1 MEFGLALDFGTERAT
16 LDRVL
21 DEYMPLLRLAERQG
35 FTSVWAGEA
44 YPTGSGY
51 FHLPSPLLV
60 LAALAPRTR
69 LGLGTGVTLLPMW
82 PPLRLAYDAAVLDQ
96 LTGGRLVLG
105 VGLGAPPTWARF
117 GVPREGL
124 ADRIDETLALLRA
137 LWSGADGYHGQ
148 VVSVEGGIAPLPI
161 QPGGPPLWVGGLVA
175 RAARR
180 AARYGDGWYA
190 SSNYRFVDV
199 ERQAARYRAA
209 LAAEGKDPAAAV
221 VSVNRLCFLAPT
233 VEQARR
239 QGGEYLE
246 RVLQRYAGY
255 GGLLAPDGQTLRP
268 GQALLDVV
276 ADQHCLIGSPE
287 TVAARLEDYARAGV
301 THVQLRVAPGDMPA
315 ELVAQSITIA
325 GEQLLPR
332 LAGAQR
338 R

>member
-1 MEFGLALDFGTERAT
+1 MEFGLALDLGTERTT

-21 DEYMPLLRLAERQG
+21 DEYVPLLDLAERQG
-35 FTSVWAGEA
+35 FTSVWAGET
-44 YPTGSGY
+44 YPTGPGY
-51 FHLPSPLLV
+51 FHLPSPLLA

-96 LTGGRLVLG
+96 LCGGRLVLG
-105 VGLGAPPTWARF
+105 LGLGAPPTWARF

-137 LWSGADGYHGQ
+137 LWSGANGYHGK
-148 VVSVEGGIAPLPI
+148 VLSVEGGIAPRPI

-175 RAARR
+175 RSARR

-190 SSNYRFVDV
+190 SSNYRFVEI

-209 LAAEGKDPAAAV
+209 LAAEGKDPATAI

-233 VEQARR
+233 PEQVRR
-239 QGGEYLE
+239 QGGEYVE
-246 RVLQRYAGY
+246 RVLRRYAAGA
-255 GGLLAPDGQTLRP
+255 GLRGPNDEALRP
-268 GQALLDVV
+268 DQPLLEIV
-276 ADQHCLIGSPE
+276 ADQHCLVGSPE
-287 TVAARLEDYARAGV
+287 TVAARLADYARVGV

-315 ELVAQSITIA
+315 DLVAQSITLA
-325 GEQLLPR
+325 GERLIPR
-332 LAGAQR
+332 LAAAPG
-338 R
+338 

>member
-1 MEFGLALDFGTERAT
+1 MEFGLALDLGTERTT

-21 DEYMPLLRLAERQG
+21 DEYVPLLDLAERQG
-35 FTSVWAGEA
+35 FTSVWAGET
-44 YPTGSGY
+44 YPTGPGY
-51 FHLPSPLLV
+51 FHLPSPLLA

-96 LTGGRLVLG
+96 LCGGRLVLG
-105 VGLGAPPTWARF
+105 LGLGAPPTWARF

-137 LWSGADGYHGQ
+137 LWSGANGYHGK
-148 VVSVEGGIAPLPI
+148 VLSVEGGIAPRPI

-175 RAARR
+175 RSARR

-190 SSNYRFVDV
+190 SSNYRFVEI

-209 LAAEGKDPAAAV
+209 LAAEGKDPATAI

-233 VEQARR
+233 PEQARR
-239 QGGEYLE
+239 QGGEYVE
-246 RVLQRYAGY
+246 RVLRRYAAGA
-255 GGLLAPDGQTLRP
+255 GLRGPNDEALRP
-268 GQALLDVV
+268 DQPLLEIV
-276 ADQHCLIGSPE
+276 ADQHCLVGSPE
-287 TVAARLEDYARAGV
+287 TVAARLADYARVGV

-315 ELVAQSITIA
+315 DLVAQSITLA
-325 GEQLLPR
+325 GERLIPR
-332 LAGAQR
+332 LAAAPG
-338 R
+338 